1 MTTAE
6 TKSSR
11 NLSQSVIFGL
21 ILGFTFL
28 GSVLFI
34 KELFVAL
41 IALACAAGA
50 WELSTALR
58 QKNWYVPRIP
68 VTVGSALVMPLA
80 YIGGELWQWLG
91 VLAIVAALMLWRGVQ
106 LVLSHASFK
115 RSFSEILRDFSAA
128 AFVVIY
134 LPLTMSFAALLIRE
148 PAHDEIVD
156 GKFWII
162 TVVVTVIL
170 IDSSAYLFGR
180 KLGKHPMLPKVS
192 PKKSWEGFGVSVLFA
207 LASAIGL
214 TVWLLQLPWWFG
226 ALIAGVVLLSAVL
239 GDFAESLIKR
249 DLGVKDMSSWIP
261 GHGGVMDRLDS
272 MLPSALSG
280 YLLMMLASRL
290 F

>member
-6 TKSSR
+6 TKTSR
-11 NLSQSVIFGL
+11 SLSQSVIFGL

-80 YIGGELWQWLG
+80 YIGSELWQWLG

-106 LVLSHASFK
+106 LALSHASFK

-214 TVWLLQLPWWFG
+214 TVWLLELPWWFG

>member
-1 MTTAE
+1 MSNAE

-11 NLSQSVIFGL
+11 SLSQSVIFGL

-34 KELFVAL
+34 KYLFVAL

-68 VTVGSALVMPLA
+68 VTVGSALVMPLT

-115 RSFSEILRDFSAA
+115 RSFTEIIRDFSAA

-156 GKFWII
+156 GKFWVI
-162 TVVVTVIL
+162 TVVVSVIL

-192 PKKSWEGFGVSVLFA
+192 PKKSWEGFAVSVLFA

-214 TVWLLQLPWWFG
+214 TLWLLELPWWFG

-272 MLPSALSG
+272 MLPAALSG

>member
-1 MTTAE
+1 LTTAE
-6 TKSSR
+6 TKTSR
-11 NLSQSVIFGL
+11 SLSQSVIFGL

>member
-6 TKSSR
+6 TKTSR
-11 NLSQSVIFGL
+11 SLSQSVIFGL

-68 VTVGSALVMPLA
+68 VTAGSALVMPLA

-115 RSFSEILRDFSAA
+115 RSFSEIIRDFSAA

-148 PAHDEIVD
+148 PAHDEVVD

-162 TVVVTVIL
+162 TIL

-214 TVWLLQLPWWFG
+214 TVWLLELPWWFG

>member
-1 MTTAE
+1 LTTAE
-6 TKSSR
+6 TKTSR
-11 NLSQSVIFGL
+11 SLSQSVIFGL

-80 YIGGELWQWLG
+80 YIGGERWQWLG

-214 TVWLLQLPWWFG
+214 TVWLLELPWWFG

>member
-11 NLSQSVIFGL
+11 SLSQSVIFGL

-207 LASAIGL
+207 LACAIGL

>member
-1 MTTAE
+1 LTTAE

-214 TVWLLQLPWWFG
+214 TVWLLELPWWFG

>member
-6 TKSSR
+6 TKTSR
-11 NLSQSVIFGL
+11 SLSQSVIFGL

-68 VTVGSALVMPLA
+68 VTAGSALVMPLA
-80 YIGGELWQWLG
+80 YIGGERWQWLG

-214 TVWLLQLPWWFG
+214 TVWLLELPWWFG

>member
-1 MTTAE
+1 MSNAE

-11 NLSQSVIFGL
+11 SLSQSVIFGL

-34 KELFVAL
+34 KYLFVAL

-68 VTVGSALVMPLA
+68 VTVGSALVMPLTF
-80 YIGGELWQWLG
+80 IGGELWQWLG

-115 RSFSEILRDFSAA
+115 RSFTEIIRDFSAA

-148 PAHDEIVD
+148 PAHDGIVD
-156 GKFWII
+156 GKFWVI
-162 TVVVTVIL
+162 TVVVSVIL

-192 PKKSWEGFGVSVLFA
+192 PKKSWEGFAVSVLFA

-214 TVWLLQLPWWFG
+214 TLWLLELPWWFG

-272 MLPSALSG
+272 MLPAALSG

>member
-1 MTTAE
+1 
-6 TKSSR
+6 
-11 NLSQSVIFGL
+11 L

-28 GSVLFI
+28 GSVLFV

-80 YIGGELWQWLG
+80 YVGGERWQWLG

-106 LVLSHASFK
+106 LIISHASLS
-115 RSFSEILRDFSAA
+115 RSFKEIIRDFSAA

-134 LPLTMSFAALLIRE
+134 LPLTMSFAALIIRE
-148 PAHDEIVD
+148 PAHDKIVD

-162 TVVVTVIL
+162 TVVVSVIL

-192 PKKSWEGFGVSVLFA
+192 PKKSWEGFGVSVVFA
-207 LASAIGL
+207 LGCAISL
-214 TVWLLQLPWWFG
+214 TLWLLQLPWWFG
-226 ALIAGVVLLSAVL
+226 ALIAGVILLSAVL

-280 YLLMMLASRL
+280 YVLMILASRL

>member
-6 TKSSR
+6 TKTSR
-11 NLSQSVIFGL
+11 SLSQSVIFGL

-207 LASAIGL
+207 LATAIGL
-214 TVWLLQLPWWFG
+214 TVWLLELPWWFG

>member
-1 MTTAE
+1 
-6 TKSSR
+6 
-11 NLSQSVIFGL
+11 L

-68 VTVGSALVMPLA
+68 VTAGSALVMPLA

-214 TVWLLQLPWWFG
+214 TVWLLELPWWFG

-249 DLGVKDMSSWIP
+249 DLRVKDMSSWIP

>member
-6 TKSSR
+6 TKTSR
-11 NLSQSVIFGL
+11 SLSQSVIFGL

-68 VTVGSALVMPLA
+68 VTAGSALVMPLA

-115 RSFSEILRDFSAA
+115 RSFSEIIRDFSAA

-162 TVVVTVIL
+162 TVVVSVIL

-214 TVWLLQLPWWFG
+214 TVWLLELPWWFG

>member
-6 TKSSR
+6 TKTSR
-11 NLSQSVIFGL
+11 SLSQSVIFGL

-68 VTVGSALVMPLA
+68 VTAGSALVMPLA

-115 RSFSEILRDFSAA
+115 RSFSEIIRDFSAA

-148 PAHDEIVD
+148 PAHDEVVD

-162 TVVVTVIL
+162 TVVVSVIL

-214 TVWLLQLPWWFG
+214 TVWLLELPWWFG

>member
-1 MTTAE
+1 MSNAE

-11 NLSQSVIFGL
+11 SLSQSVIFGL

-34 KELFVAL
+34 KYLFVAL

-68 VTVGSALVMPLA
+68 VTVGSALVMPLTF
-80 YIGGELWQWLG
+80 IGGELWQWLG

-115 RSFSEILRDFSAA
+115 RSFTEIIRDFSAA

-156 GKFWII
+156 GKFWVI
-162 TVVVTVIL
+162 TVVVSVIL

-192 PKKSWEGFGVSVLFA
+192 PKKSWEGFAVSVLFA

-214 TVWLLQLPWWFG
+214 TLWLLELPWWFG

-272 MLPSALSG
+272 MLPAALSG

>member
-1 MTTAE
+1 MSNAE

-11 NLSQSVIFGL
+11 SLSQSVIFGL

-34 KELFVAL
+34 KDLFVAL

-68 VTVGSALVMPLA
+68 VTVGSALVMPLTF
-80 YIGGELWQWLG
+80 IGGELWQWLG

-115 RSFSEILRDFSAA
+115 RSFTEIIRDFSAA

-148 PAHDEIVD
+148 PAHDGIVD
-156 GKFWII
+156 GKFWVI
-162 TVVVTVIL
+162 TVVVSVIL

-192 PKKSWEGFGVSVLFA
+192 PKKSWEGFAVSVLFA

-214 TVWLLQLPWWFG
+214 TLWLLELPWWFG

-272 MLPSALSG
+272 MLPAALSG

>member
-6 TKSSR
+6 TKTSR
-11 NLSQSVIFGL
+11 SLSQSVIFGL

-68 VTVGSALVMPLA
+68 VTAGSALVMPLA

-115 RSFSEILRDFSAA
+115 RSFSEIIRDFSAA

-148 PAHDEIVD
+148 PAHDEVVD

-214 TVWLLQLPWWFG
+214 TVWLLELPWWFG

>member
-1 MTTAE
+1 LTTAE
-6 TKSSR
+6 TKTSR
-11 NLSQSVIFGL
+11 SLSQSVIFGL

-68 VTVGSALVMPLA
+68 VTAGSALVMPLA

-115 RSFSEILRDFSAA
+115 RSFSEIIRDFSAA

-214 TVWLLQLPWWFG
+214 TVWLLELPWWFG

>member
-1 MTTAE
+1 LTTAE
-6 TKSSR
+6 TKTSR
-11 NLSQSVIFGL
+11 SLSQSVIFGL

-68 VTVGSALVMPLA
+68 VTAGSALVMPLA

-115 RSFSEILRDFSAA
+115 RSFSEIIRDFSAA

-148 PAHDEIVD
+148 PAHDEVVD

-162 TVVVTVIL
+162 TVVVSVIL

-214 TVWLLQLPWWFG
+214 TVWLLELPWWFG

>member
-1 MTTAE
+1 LSTAE
-6 TKSSR
+6 TKTSR
-11 NLSQSVIFGL
+11 SLSQSVIFGL

-162 TVVVTVIL
+162 TVVVSVIL

-214 TVWLLQLPWWFG
+214 TVWLLELPWWFG

>member
-1 MTTAE
+1 MSTAE
-6 TKSSR
+6 TKTSR
-11 NLSQSVIFGL
+11 SLSQSVIFGL

-68 VTVGSALVMPLA
+68 VTAGSALVMPLA

-115 RSFSEILRDFSAA
+115 RSFSEIIRDFSAA

-148 PAHDEIVD
+148 PAHDEVVD

-162 TVVVTVIL
+162 TVVVSVIL

-214 TVWLLQLPWWFG
+214 TVWLLELPWWFG

>member
-1 MTTAE
+1 LTTAE
-6 TKSSR
+6 TKTSR
-11 NLSQSVIFGL
+11 SLSQSVIFGL
-21 ILGFTFL
+21 ILGFSFL

-106 LVLSHASFK
+106 LALSHASFK

-162 TVVVTVIL
+162 TVVVSVIL

-207 LASAIGL
+207 LATAIGL
-214 TVWLLQLPWWFG
+214 TVWLLELPWWFG

>member
-1 MTTAE
+1 M
-6 TKSSR
+6 
-11 NLSQSVIFGL
+11 

-115 RSFSEILRDFSAA
+115 RSFSEIISFS
-128 AFVVIY
+128 
-134 LPLTMSFAALLIRE
+134 
-148 PAHDEIVD
+148 
-156 GKFWII
+156 
-162 TVVVTVIL
+162 
-170 IDSSAYLFGR
+170 LF
-180 KLGKHPMLPKVS
+180 
-192 PKKSWEGFGVSVLFA
+192 
-207 LASAIGL
+207 
-214 TVWLLQLPWWFG
+214 
-226 ALIAGVVLLSAVL
+226 
-239 GDFAESLIKR
+239 
-249 DLGVKDMSSWIP
+249 
-261 GHGGVMDRLDS
+261 
-272 MLPSALSG
+272 
-280 YLLMMLASRL
+280 
-290 F
+290 

>member
-1 MTTAE
+1 MSNAE

-11 NLSQSVIFGL
+11 SLSQSVIFGL

-34 KELFVAL
+34 KDLFVAL

-68 VTVGSALVMPLA
+68 VTVGSALVMPLT

-115 RSFSEILRDFSAA
+115 RSFTEIIRDFSAA

-148 PAHDEIVD
+148 PAHDGIVD
-156 GKFWII
+156 GKFWVI
-162 TVVVTVIL
+162 TVVVSVIL

-192 PKKSWEGFGVSVLFA
+192 PKKSWEGFAVSVLFA

-214 TVWLLQLPWWFG
+214 TLWLLELPWWFG

-272 MLPSALSG
+272 MLPAALSG

>member
-6 TKSSR
+6 TKTSR
-11 NLSQSVIFGL
+11 SLSQSVIFGL

-115 RSFSEILRDFSAA
+115 RSFSEIIRDFSAA

-148 PAHDEIVD
+148 PAHDEVVD

-162 TVVVTVIL
+162 TVVVSVIL

-214 TVWLLQLPWWFG
+214 TVWLLELPWWFG

-272 MLPSALSG
+272 MLPACLAG
-280 YLLMMLASRL
+280 YLLMVFAVR
-290 F
+290 FI

>member
-6 TKSSR
+6 TKTSR
-11 NLSQSVIFGL
+11 SLSQSVIFGL

-115 RSFSEILRDFSAA
+115 RSFSEIIRDFSAA

-148 PAHDEIVD
+148 PAHDEVVD

-214 TVWLLQLPWWFG
+214 TVWLLELPWWFG

>member
-1 MTTAE
+1 
-6 TKSSR
+6 
-11 NLSQSVIFGL
+11 L

-34 KELFVAL
+34 KDLFVAL

-68 VTVGSALVMPLA
+68 VTVGSAFVMPLTFW
-80 YIGGELWQWLG
+80 GGERWQWLG
-91 VLAIVAALMLWRGVQ
+91 VLAIVAALMIWRGVQ
-106 LVLSHASFK
+106 LLMAHASLG
-115 RSFSEILRDFSAA
+115 RSFTEIIRDFSAA

-134 LPLTMSFAALLIRE
+134 LPLTMSFAALIIRE
-148 PAHDEIVD
+148 PAHENSVD
-156 GKFWII
+156 GKFWIL
-162 TVVVTVIL
+162 TVVITVIL
-170 IDSSAYLFGR
+170 VDSSAYLFGR

-192 PKKSWEGFGVSVLFA
+192 PKKSWEGFAVSVIFA
-207 LASAIGL
+207 LVSAI
-214 TVWLLQLPWWFG
+214 TFTILLLHLPWWFG
-226 ALIAGVVLLSAVL
+226 VVIAAVVLLSAVL

-280 YLLMMLASRL
+280 YILMSLAARL